1 MLLPRCIPALQ
12 SCIKDID
19 NAYDSCNE
27 AWARGE
33 ADKFRSKEFLTLK
46 WEYIYIMNQTASL
59 LCDLSHPD
67 YTRDS
72 GQIYGVAFFLDQL

>member
-1 MLLPRCIPALQ
+1 
-12 SCIKDID
+12 
-19 NAYDSCNE
+19 
-27 AWARGE
+27 
-33 ADKFRSKEFLTLK
+33 
-46 WEYIYIMNQTASL
+46 MNQTASL